1 MEYGVCPDADIQ
13 SGMQLSTE
21 PHYIKRET
29 TMQKRQENMQS
40 VQNSR
45 QSYINLALATAAF
58 AVAFTAWG
66 LISPLASQIQKDL
79 RLDNTATSVLIA
91 VPVLLGSL
99 LRIPMG
105 IFTDKYG
112 GRKVYTALLLFT
124 LLPVAFMGFAGSFWT
139 YVLGGLFLGTA
150 GASFAVG
157 VPFVNRWFS
166 PDKQGL
172 ALGVYGMGNI
182 GTAVAAFSMP
192 ALTSTFGGRQGA
204 FWFYLLP
211 VTLMAA
217 IFWLFA
223 RDAPGMVQPK
233 SLGDSLAV
241 LRGERMAWVLS
252 LFYFLTFG
260 GFVAIANYLPKLLVD
275 WFHIDK
281 GDAGL
286 RAAGF
291 TVVATLA
298 RPLGGWLADKVGGN
312 TVLTGV
318 FAAGPVG
325 ALGLAWLAGS
335 PDILLATVL
344 FLATA
349 LGLGLGNGAIFK
361 LVAQYFP
368 KNTGLITAIAG
379 CAGGLGGFFPPLL
392 LGFVRDA
399 TGTYALGF
407 VLLAV
412 FAVACLAVL
421 LWLRNIRQAVAVPAM

>member
-1 MEYGVCPDADIQ
+1 M
-13 SGMQLSTE
+13 
-21 PHYIKRET
+21 
-29 TMQKRQENMQS
+29 
-40 VQNSR
+40 QNSR
-45 QSYINLALATAAF
+45 QAYINLFLATLAF
-58 AVAFTAWG
+58 AVAFVAWS
-66 LISPLASQIQKDL
+66 LISPLASQIQADL
-79 RLDNTATSVLIA
+79 GLDNTATSVLIA

-99 LRIPMG
+99 LRIPLG
-105 IFTDKYG
+105 LLTDRFG

-124 LLPVAFMGFAGSFWT
+124 LLPVAFMGIADSFGA

-172 ALGVYGMGNI
+172 ALGLYGMGNI

-192 ALTSTFGGRQGA
+192 ALVNTLGGRQGA
-204 FWFYLLP
+204 FWFYLIP
-211 VTLMAA
+211 VALMAG

-223 RDAPGMVQPK
+223 RDAPGLVKPK
-233 SLGDSLAV
+233 SLNDSVAV
-241 LRGERMAWVLS
+241 LRTERMAWILS

-260 GFVAIANYLPKLLVD
+260 GFVAFANYLPKLLVD
-275 WFHIDK
+275 WYHLDK

-298 RPLGGWLADKVGGN
+298 RPVGGWLADKIGGHQ
-312 TVLTGV
+312 VLTAV
-318 FAAGPVG
+318 FSVGPIG
-325 ALGLAWLAGS
+325 ALALAWLAGS
-335 PDILLATVL
+335 PNMVFSTIL

-349 LGLGLGNGAIFK
+349 LGLGLGNGAVFK

-368 KNTGLITAIAG
+368 KNTGLVTGIAG

-392 LGFVRDA
+392 LGFVKDA
-399 TGTYALGF
+399 TGSYALGF
-407 VLLAV
+407 VLLAL
-412 FAVACLAVL
+412 FAFLCLAVVL
-421 LWLRNIRQAVAVPAM
+421 LLRRQAPIPARSAS

>member
-1 MEYGVCPDADIQ
+1 M
-13 SGMQLSTE
+13 
-21 PHYIKRET
+21 
-29 TMQKRQENMQS
+29 
-40 VQNSR
+40 QNSR
-45 QSYINLALATAAF
+45 QSYINLALATVAF

-66 LISPLASQIQKDL
+66 LISPLASQIQQDL
-79 RLDNTATSVLIA
+79 GLDNTATSVLIA

-105 IFTDKYG
+105 LLTDRYG

-124 LLPVAFMGFAGSFWT
+124 LLPVAFMGLASSFWT

-157 VPFVNRWFS
+157 VPFVSRWFS
-166 PDKQGL
+166 PDKQGM
-172 ALGVYGMGNI
+172 ALGIYGMGNI

-192 ALTSTFGGRQGA
+192 ALVSAFGSRQGA
-204 FWFYLLP
+204 FWFYLVP
-211 VTLMAA
+211 VALMAA
-217 IFWLFA
+217 VFWLFA

-260 GFVAIANYLPKLLVD
+260 GFVALANYLPKLLVD
-275 WFHIDK
+275 WFGLER

-312 TVLTGV
+312 TVLTWV
-318 FAAGPVG
+318 FAAGPLG

-335 PDILLATVL
+335 PDILLATLL

-361 LVAQYFP
+361 LVAQHFP
-368 KNTGLITAIAG
+368 KNTGLITGIAG

-399 TGTYALGF
+399 TGTYAFGF

-412 FAVACLAVL
+412 FAVVCLAVL
-421 LWLRNIRQAVAVPAM
+421 LRVRRTAPAAPMPAV